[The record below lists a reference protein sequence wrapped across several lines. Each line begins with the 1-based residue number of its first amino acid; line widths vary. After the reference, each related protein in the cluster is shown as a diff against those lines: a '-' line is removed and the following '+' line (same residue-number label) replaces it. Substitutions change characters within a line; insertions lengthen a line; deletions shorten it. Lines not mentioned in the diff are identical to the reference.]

1 MATKLVIS
9 ARSAHSDQ
17 TKRSVHIAECVRRMM
32 NTSHKLDWDEYFVP
46 VLTDYAERM
55 MAAGYS
61 QSYRK
66 EILRNAVN
74 IYEHKLAQ
82 DRDGVQPLNRPRGYR
97 ITERRKEKRL
107 KKHSWGTRGGYVA
120 PIIVPAT
127 PGGELAAA
135 MRAVCKAEA
144 IPGVKFKI
152 AERGGVTLER
162 QLKNSNPTASNE
174 CHRENCGPCAQP
186 EGNGGSKRCHT
197 TNICYK
203 YTCNYQGCTAFYTG
217 ESSKNLMTRNEWHQS
232 KYKSKKE
239 SFLFQHQQEK
249 HDGQPAN
256 FKMEVLKSFK
266 DCLSRQAAEGIFIS
280 KTEGEI
286 LNSKS
291 EFHQPPIVRV
301 RREIA
306 RGL

>member
-1 MATKLVIS
+1 MW
-9 ARSAHSDQ
+9 H
-17 TKRSVHIAECVRRMM
+17 
-32 NTSHKLDWDEYFVP
+32 
-46 VLTDYAERM
+46 
-55 MAAGYS
+55 
-61 QSYRK
+61 
-66 EILRNAVN
+66 
-74 IYEHKLAQ
+74 
-82 DRDGVQPLNRPRGYR
+82 
-97 ITERRKEKRL
+97 
-107 KKHSWGTRGGYVA
+107 
-120 PIIVPAT
+120 
-127 PGGELAAA
+127 
-135 MRAVCKAEA
+135 
-144 IPGVKFKI
+144 
-152 AERGGVTLER
+152 
-162 QLKNSNPTASNE
+162 QLSNE
-174 CHRENCGPCAQP
+174 CHRESCGPCAQP

-217 ESSKNLMTRNEWHQS
+217 ESSKNLMTRNEWHQN

-306 RGL
+306 RGLWLKKEWRKPSPFLKIIATLSLSFVTNGENFCGSFSFWQGAKPETLLSLLFWF